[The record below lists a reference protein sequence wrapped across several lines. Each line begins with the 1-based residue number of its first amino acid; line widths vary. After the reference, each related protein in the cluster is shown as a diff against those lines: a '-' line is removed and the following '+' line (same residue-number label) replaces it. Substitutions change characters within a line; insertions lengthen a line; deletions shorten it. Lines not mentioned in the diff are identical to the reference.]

1 MKSARH
7 FASLVSN
14 DWKFARRI
22 FPIIGTLLLAAG
34 AAAADKPND
43 DPQSRIAKA
52 EAGPATIDVSSYP
65 APMQAKYKIFAE
77 KCAQCHKLSRPINSD
92 FVLPGEWERYIKR
105 MMYKPDASFDKAE
118 AKQIFEFL
126 AYDSSVRK
134 KDAYEK
140 KLATLSAEDRKAA
153 VEKIKEI
160 VEKNK

>member
-65 APMQAKYKIFAE
+65 APMQAIVFTVIPLASIIKTFYKTLLNFILRCRIASVLNKPGRPAVILLHRVMRPGLGGVRNQRRHVMTKGHIFW
-77 KCAQCHKLSRPINSD
+77 H
-92 FVLPGEWERYIKR
+92 
-105 MMYKPDASFDKAE
+105 DK
-118 AKQIFEFL
+118 
-126 AYDSSVRK
+126 
-134 KDAYEK
+134 
-140 KLATLSAEDRKAA
+140 
-153 VEKIKEI
+153 
-160 VEKNK
+160 